1 MNQYNNFIAAS
12 IKKNYSNSAIFDEA
26 FLDYFFK
33 SRSNFINNI
42 LKINK
47 TKFNKKIDE
56 NKDKLLS
63 FLKKKTKK
71 NKILKKDE
79 KIIIKLYKRFNIYLK
94 ISREKKKIN
103 SKIYIYLAHLVLKI
117 KKINRL
123 QQLNFIMKIIDILT
137 LEKKINLELN
147 EKILVKNLIM
157 FEKKCIKKLEISA

>member
-94 ISREKKKIN
+94 ISREKKKN
-103 SKIYIYLAHLVLKI
+103 
-117 KKINRL
+117 
-123 QQLNFIMKIIDILT
+123 
-137 LEKKINLELN
+137 
-147 EKILVKNLIM
+147 
-157 FEKKCIKKLEISA
+157 